1 MKWLLNLFKS
11 QDHSVV
17 DNSTDISV
25 RVAEIKNRIDAIKKR
40 NGWDQHTE
48 TVVVPTVKP
57 KPQPQPQTTP
67 NKTSSED
74 LKAKLLS
81 MKK

>member
-11 QDHSVV
+11 QDHSAV
-17 DNSTDISV
+17 DNSMDISS
-25 RVAEIKNRIDAIKKR
+25 RVAEIKNRIDAVKKR

-48 TVVVPTVKP
+48 PLVVPTVKP
-57 KPQPQPQTTP
+57 KPQPQTTP

-81 MKK
+81 IKK